1 MSELFNPS
9 KKYTQEDI
17 AKLLGISSRQVRNL
31 TQEGFLPAAIGRSG
45 MDPLACN
52 HAYITY
58 LRRSKS
64 GTPKPETEQEDE
76 ETFAKLERDLK
87 IEERR
92 EKLAMLKAKRVLFE
106 KSYAPI
112 DVIVDTLEQ
121 VCARVGTRLDTLLP
135 KLKNAWPD
143 MPPEAVEVLE
153 AVIAAVLNECAD
165 VQPNL
170 SDYIDSDPDESP
182 SWLDGD
188 EENNRHQGVG
198 MGK

>member
-9 KKYTQEDI
+9 RKFTQEDI

-31 TQEGFLPAAIGRSG
+31 IQQGVMPAAIGRNG
-45 MDPLACN
+45 MDPLMCN
-52 HAYITY
+52 HAYNSY
-58 LRRSKS
+58 LRQAKA

-112 DVIVDTLEQ
+112 DIIVDTLEQ

-188 EENNRHQGVG
+188 EENHRHQGVG
-198 MGK
+198 VGK

>member
-9 KKYTQEDI
+9 KKFTQLDI
-17 AKLLGISSRQVRNL
+17 ATLLGISSRQVRNL
-31 TQEGFLPAAIGRSG
+31 TQQGVLPVAKGRNG
-45 MDPLACN
+45 IDPLACI

-58 LRRSKS
+58 KSQSKAFDS
-64 GTPKPETEQEDE
+64 KPETEQKDE
-76 ETFAKLERDLK
+76 EVFAKLERDLK
-87 IEERR
+87 LEERR

-112 DVIVDTLEQ
+112 DIIVDTLEQ

-188 EENNRHQGVG
+188 EENNRHQGSGVG
-198 MGK
+198 Q

>member
-1 MSELFNPS
+1 MSDLFNPS

-58 LRRSKS
+58 LRRSKP
-64 GTPKPETEQEDE
+64 GTPKPETEQVDE

>member
-1 MSELFNPS
+1 DS
-9 KKYTQEDI
+9 
-17 AKLLGISSRQVRNL
+17 
-31 TQEGFLPAAIGRSG
+31 
-45 MDPLACN
+45 
-52 HAYITY
+52 
-58 LRRSKS
+58 
-64 GTPKPETEQEDE
+64 KPETEQEDE
-76 ETFAKLERDLK
+76 EAFAKLERDLK

-112 DVIVDTLEQ
+112 DIIVDTLEQ

-153 AVIAAVLNECAD
+153 AVIAVVLNECAD

-170 SDYIDSDPDESP
+170 SDYIDS
-182 SWLDGD
+182 
-188 EENNRHQGVG
+188 
-198 MGK
+198 